1 MTDKQLIC
9 LLIDSAK
16 CIAKLLKASNKAAF
30 DYVIESTYSYCC
42 LHGISCETLS
52 FYNFRKAIYDY
63 LAYGETIILSED
75 IKKCIKMNFT
85 KSSKP
90 TAIDTSFINNV
101 LEAERISR
109 LIEKERQERITE
121 NDRETAEI
129 RFILKKNLI
138 IGLYDTLMP
147 LINWGLNH
155 NQIDNSFM
163 FDIFRYGYIEG
174 KRAERLKRKRKY
186 TKNRQ

>member
-30 DYVIESTYSYCC
+30 DYVIESTYSYGC
-42 LHGISCETLS
+42 LHGISCETLP

-109 LIEKERQERITE
+109 LIEKERQAYFDSLLGRLSEYEQKILLMKGAGMKYE
-121 NDRETAEI
+121 EI
-129 RFILKKNLI
+129 ASEL
-138 IGLYDTLMP
+138 GVTL
-147 LINWGLNH
+147 
-155 NQIDNSFM
+155 QVV
-163 FDIFRYGYIEG
+163 
-174 KRAERLKRKRKY
+174 
-186 TKNRQ
+186 KNRIHQAKIKLVNLSKDARKD